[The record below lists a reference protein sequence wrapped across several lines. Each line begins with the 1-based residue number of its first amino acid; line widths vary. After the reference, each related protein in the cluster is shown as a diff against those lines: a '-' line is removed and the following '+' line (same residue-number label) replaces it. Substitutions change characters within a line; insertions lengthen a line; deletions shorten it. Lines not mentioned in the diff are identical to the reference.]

1 MTQYLPANLLALFA
15 PRDPLPYLPPPEP
28 KHSKEVCNLVG
39 VGEYVNLFEDP
50 EETPEPQKVPTRAEK
65 KETKRTD
72 KEDKQKNYIDEE
84 LLSWD
89 PHNDANA
96 AGDAFKTV
104 FVARINYDTRED
116 KLRREFEEFGPIR
129 HIHMATDTKT
139 GKPRGYAFIEYETER
154 GMRSAFK
161 YGDGRKI
168 DGKRVV
174 VDSER
179 GRTVKNWRPRR
190 LGGGLGGTRIG
201 APDQNITHSGRVEP
215 REYTEKLARASRQR
229 ERALR
234 RSKSGSAER
243 GERRASKSAEPG
255 DRDGSRGDRDS
266 RQTSATKER
275 SPKREERKRG
285 DERERRE
292 DRDRSRR
299 DDRGGRDRDRDR
311 DRRRSGR
318 DREDRGDRRR
328 DDRSRRDDGDRD
340 RSRREDDDR
349 KRGEDDKKRGE
360 DVVQDDDKEEKERDR
375 STRDRSDKRDRDD
388 SDRKRGRDDDGDRKR
403 DRDDDDR
410 KRDRDDDRDRKR
422 GREDRG
428 EEKRE
433 ERSEDKREER
443 SEDKREE
450 RGEESKMDESL
461 SEKLPEV
468 APEPIKA
475 EEDNG
480 Y

>member
-50 EETPEPQKVPTRAEK
+50 VETPEPQKIPTRAEK
-65 KETKRTD
+65 KEAKRTD
-72 KEDKQKNYIDEE
+72 KEEKQKNYIEEE

-174 VDSER
+174 VDIER

-201 APDQNITHSGRVEP
+201 APDQNIAHSGRVEP

-234 RSKSGSAER
+234 RSKSPSAER
-243 GERRASKSAEPG
+243 GERRASAEPG
-255 DRDGSRGDRDS
+255 ERDRGDS
-266 RQTSATKER
+266 RQKSATKER
-275 SPKREERKRG
+275 SPRKEERKR
-285 DERERRE
+285 DDREGRGE
-292 DRDRSRR
+292 DRGRR

-311 DRRRSGR
+311 DSRRSGR
-318 DREDRGDRRR
+318 DREERGDRRR

-340 RSRREDDDR
+340 RSRRDDDDR

-360 DVVQDDDKEEKERDR
+360 EDKKRGDDVVQDDDKEDKERDR
-375 STRDRSDKRDRDD
+375 PARDRSEGKREGRERGDDRKRDRD
-388 SDRKRGRDDDGDRKR
+388 GDGDRKR

-428 EEKRE
+428 ENK
-433 ERSEDKREER
+433 S
-443 SEDKREE
+443 EE
-450 RGEESKMDESL
+450 RGEEKKEERENAEVKMEESL
-461 SEKLPEV
+461 SEKVAEIAV
-468 APEPIKA
+468 APEPIK
-475 EEDNG
+475 ESDNG